1 MRIESNGVIYWK
13 TLKQLDIRGDFKKIV
28 TDSQRR
34 VLPTFH
40 VNDFFLTNSQ
50 TNVIRGM
57 HLQVNEFASNR
68 IIYVQEGKILDV
80 LVDLKIQSKNPRII
94 SEYLGPDEEYDAI
107 YVPSGVAH
115 GYEVIKQTSVMYLAD
130 KEYSPS
136 HDKGFRYNSIDFD
149 WNTKTPILSQR
160 DLNLPDFVD
169 FQP

>member
-1 MRIESNGVIYWK
+1 MRIEPNGVVYWK
-13 TLKQLDIRGDFKKIV
+13 TFKQIDARGEFKKIIA
-28 TDSQRR
+28 DSQRR
-34 VLPTFH
+34 LLPVFH
-40 VNDFFLTNSQ
+40 VQDFFLSNSQ
-50 TNVIRGM
+50 TNVIRGI

-68 IIYVQEGKILDV
+68 IIYVQEGRIMDV
-80 LVDLKIQSKNPRII
+80 LVDLNIKVKKPMII

-149 WNTKTPILSQR
+149 WHTKSPIISER
-160 DLNLPDFVD
+160 DLNLPEFLDFEL
-169 FQP
+169 

>member
-13 TLKQLDIRGDFKKIV
+13 TLKQIDIRGEFKKIIG
-28 TDSQRR
+28 DSQRQ

-40 VNDFFLTNSQ
+40 VHDFFLSNSEV
-50 TNVIRGM
+50 NVIRGM

-68 IIYVQEGKILDV
+68 IIYVQKGRILDV
-80 LVDLKIQSKNPRII
+80 LVDVNAQIKKPTII
-94 SEYLGPDEEYDAI
+94 SEYLGPDEKYDAI

-136 HDKGFRYNSIDFD
+136 HDKGFRYDSIGFN
-149 WNTKTPILSQR
+149 WHTNNPILSDR
-160 DLNLPDFVD
+160 DLNLPNLVD
-169 FQP
+169 FLP